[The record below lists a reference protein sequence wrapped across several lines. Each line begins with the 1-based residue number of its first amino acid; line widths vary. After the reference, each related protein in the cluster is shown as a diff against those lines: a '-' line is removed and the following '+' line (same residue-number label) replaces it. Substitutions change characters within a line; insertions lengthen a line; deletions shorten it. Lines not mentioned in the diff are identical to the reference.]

1 MSDTTATD
9 AAAAS
14 WTPPV
19 YGSPCWIE
27 ISAIDVIRA
36 KKFYAATFNWT
47 FKPGTKTYPEDKI
60 AMFSVPDPKL
70 SDLGG
75 GIVKVNDEDHK
86 PGKGGSVIYLWVDSI
101 EEALEKI
108 KVNGGTVVLGKS
120 AEGDQGFLAKFGDT
134 EGNVHGIYTMRKT

>member
-27 ISAIDVIRA
+27 IPAADVIRA
-36 KKFYAATFNWT
+36 KKFYADVFNWT
-47 FKPGTKTYPEDKI
+47 FKPGTEAYPEHKI

-70 SDLGG
+70 SGLGG
-75 GIVKVNDEDHK
+75 GIVKSNDADRK
-86 PGKGGSVIYLWVDSI
+86 PGQGGSVIYLWVNSI
-101 EEALEKI
+101 EESLEKI
-108 KVNGGTVVLGKS
+108 KGNGGSVVLEKS
-120 AEGDQGFLAKFGDT
+120 PEGDHGWLAKFGDT
-134 EGNVHGIYTMRKT
+134 EGNVHGIYTMKT